1 MCQVSKHAEADTCIR
16 LKKTQAAITMEKW
29 YCALETSKDSPWCK
43 RQALLA
49 KMKAVPYGAPLDAA
63 RKAERQK
70 LMDEYM
76 AMLRKPPPSAEGGKS
91 GPSPAS
97 LIEKEIAN
105 AKNAYCADLAN
116 KMIPYCKEDATPA
129 VSAV

>member
-1 MCQVSKHAEADTCIR
+1 
-16 LKKTQAAITMEKW
+16 
-29 YCALETSKDSPWCK
+29 
-43 RQALLA
+43 
-49 KMKAVPYGAPLDAA
+49 MKAVPYGAPLDAA

-105 AKNAYCADLAN
+105 AKNACAGDVPTRPRMSRECLTRTSGSEVWAEKPTEAIGEDLHIPHSRRYCADLAN